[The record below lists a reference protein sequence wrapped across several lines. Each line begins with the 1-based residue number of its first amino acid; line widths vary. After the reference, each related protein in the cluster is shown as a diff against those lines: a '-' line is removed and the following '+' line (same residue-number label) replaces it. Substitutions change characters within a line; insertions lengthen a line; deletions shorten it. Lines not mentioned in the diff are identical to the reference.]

1 MSLEDEPVRVARIAD
16 IPEDSGLCVIVSG
29 RQVALF
35 RHGDEVFAI
44 GNICPH
50 QGAPLAEGFQ
60 EEGIVEC
67 PMHGWQFD
75 LRTGRALN
83 GTQPVPVYAVVVRGQ
98 DIFLRGDRAEQ
109 PPAVDLPR
117 TGSI

>member
-1 MSLEDEPVRVARIAD
+1 MSLEDDLVRVASIAD
-16 IPEDSGLCVIVSG
+16 IPEDSGLCVSVSA

-35 RHGDEVFAI
+35 RHDGAVFAI

-50 QGAPLAEGFQ
+50 QGAPLAEGFH
-60 EEGIVEC
+60 EDGFVEC

-75 LRTGRALN
+75 VRTGRALN

-98 DIFLRGDRAEQ
+98 DIFLRRDGAE
-109 PPAVDLPR
+109 
-117 TGSI
+117 